1 MEDIL
6 DFYMAFYIRDIFVIV
21 SVSLST
27 FLGMVAMSGINI
39 SLPMIV
45 AEFDTSLSHAA
56 WVVNGYLL
64 IMAGFIIIIGKMA
77 DRRGLKKTFLQGILI
92 FSLGS
97 LLCSFS
103 WDLTVLIGSRVVQA
117 IGASMF
123 SASGP
128 ALIATQ
134 VSEMNQGKG
143 QAINSA
149 FAPIG
154 AAVGIGIAGV
164 VTGLIGWRMVFL
176 LSIPIGIV
184 IYLIGKMI
192 LSETTVN
199 RFTASF
205 DIRGSILIFS
215 TFVMFLAGCTLVY
228 IPLSGGAPL
237 LLFGC
242 SLVTGVA
249 FLYHQKRCEES
260 VLNISLLK
268 NRNFSFAIISSFFI
282 YSLYAGLNYFAPLI
296 LVYYY
301 HLSSADS
308 GIWLMVVGLGS
319 TLFAIQAGK
328 LADRRGS
335 RIICIGACGIIIL
348 ALFALTSIPHNIMI
362 FILLFFIFRSG
373 FMIFSSPS
381 TKQILD
387 HCPGDQKGSG
397 SGIMQASRY
406 FAYTIGISVL
416 CIVFEIVVFQ
426 AGLVN
431 DGTAIVNR
439 LTPELAHLGIFSLF
453 VCSLI
458 LAIFALL
465 FSILTR
471 DRIGPQDPDKAGKD
485 ESIGGNTD
493 SIY

>member
-1 MEDIL
+1 MTL
-6 DFYMAFYIRDIFVIV
+6 YHRDIFVIV
-21 SVSLST
+21 SVALST

-45 AEFDTSLSHAA
+45 KEFDTSLSHAA

-64 IMAGFIIIIGKMA
+64 IMAGCIIIIGKMA

-103 WDLTVLIGSRVVQA
+103 WDLHSLIGSRVVQA
-117 IGASMF
+117 LGASMF
-123 SASGP
+123 FASGP

-134 VSEMNQGKG
+134 VSDMNQGKG

-154 AAVGIGIAGV
+154 AAVGIGFAGI
-164 VTGLIGWRMVFL
+164 VTGLIGWRSVFL

-184 IYLIGKMI
+184 IYLIGRTI
-192 LSETTVN
+192 LSETTVH
-199 RFTASF
+199 RISTPF

-215 TFVMFLAGCTLVY
+215 TVVLFLAGCTLIY
-228 IPLSGGAPL
+228 IPSSGVAPML
-237 LLFGC
+237 VFGC
-242 SLVTGVA
+242 SLGTGVA
-249 FLYHQKRCEES
+249 FLYHQKRWEDS
-260 VLNISLLK
+260 ALTISLFK
-268 NRNFSFAIISSFFI
+268 NRHFSFALLSSFFV
-282 YSLYAGLNYFAPLI
+282 YSLYAGLNYFTPLI
-296 LVYYY
+296 LVYHYY
-301 HLSSADS
+301 LSSADS
-308 GIWLMVVGLGS
+308 GIYLMAVGLGS
-319 TLFAIQAGK
+319 TLFALQAGK
-328 LADRRGS
+328 LADQRGS

-348 ALFALTSIPHNIMI
+348 ALLALTSIPQNVMV
-362 FILLFFIFRSG
+362 FILLFFIFRIG
-373 FMIFSSPS
+373 FMLFSSPS

-406 FAYTIGISVL
+406 FAYTIGIAVL

-439 LTPELAHLGIFSLF
+439 LTPELARLGILSIFS
-453 VCSLI
+453 CSLI
-458 LAIFALL
+458 LAIFGLI
-465 FSILTR
+465 FCILTR
-471 DRIGPQDPDKAGKD
+471 DRIVQAVTGESGKD

-493 SIY
+493 TMY